1 MNNLHWTSIWGNAV
15 SIAENRPESFSK
27 NITLRYPIHCP
38 FDGNGLKL
46 TFDNYC
52 GTESI
57 KIVQVTI
64 LVNDIFYDVL
74 FDDTPSVAIE
84 PGKSVVSDEI
94 DVYVSANDTIQVS
107 FYLEDYTQMRSA
119 VYVQGPLSGGSYCI
133 GDGTSTEMFSIDTSR
148 KTNIVYFLTDVSI
161 RTSERNHSILCY
173 GDSITAQDW
182 PDYLQ
187 MMFDSLQ
194 TKTDDLQVI
203 LDSTQTQSDNSN
215 AESDKKY
222 IPKAYSVIR
231 KATSGSRILREYSC
245 ITYES
250 YGLKAT
256 NRFCHEVPSA
266 NGIDTIIIQ
275 QGINDIIHPVGVDV
289 NPFRP
294 MSDLPTIDEL
304 IEGFKYYI
312 TEARKLGLKIYVGT
326 LLPIKGWRTYADFRD
341 VLRNQFNEFLR
352 TTDLVDGCIDFDAA
366 VRDPKDL
373 AAFLP
378 VYDSGDHL
386 HPSAEGYKAM
396 AQAAY
401 EVLKVN
407 KD

>member
-57 KIVQVTI
+57 KIAQVTI
-64 LVNDIFYDVL
+64 LVNSVFYDVL

-133 GDGTSTEMFSIDTSR
+133 GDGTSNEMFSIDTSR

-187 MMFDSLQ
+187 MMFENNSVNACVDTCKNTS
-194 TKTDDLQVI
+194 
-203 LDSTQTQSDNSN
+203 SDVCV
-215 AESDKKY
+215 D
-222 IPKAYSVIR
+222 AYSGNVCDKTNTTAVIR
-231 KATSGSRILREYSC
+231 KATSGSRILRQYSC

-266 NGIDTIIIQ
+266 NGVDTIIIQ
-275 QGINDIIHPVGVDV
+275 QGINDIIHPVGVEI

-312 TEARKLGLKIYVGT
+312 TEARKLGLKIYAGT

-366 VRDPKDL
+366 VRNPKDL

-378 VYDSGDHL
+378 AYDSGDHL